1 MTSLATRALPTAS
14 PPPPEL
20 AGTTAERMLVVVAPS
35 NGRFQPAL
43 EAGAVA
49 EGGVVGHI
57 AGGSRRRESV
67 RTPADVV
74 VQGLLIRP
82 GQLVM
87 RGEALLWAMATKP
100 CPA

>member
-1 MTSLATRALPTAS
+1 MTSLATRSIPRAAPA
-14 PPPPEL
+14 PPEL
-20 AGTTAERMLVVVAPS
+20 AGTTAEGLLVVVAPS

-43 EAGAVA
+43 DSGAVA

-57 AGGSRRRESV
+57 AGGGGRRDSV
-67 RTPADVV
+67 RTPTDVV

-87 RGEALLWAMATKP
+87 RGQALLWAMATKA

>member
-1 MTSLATRALPTAS
+1 MTSVATRSLPAAA

-43 EAGAVA
+43 DAGAVA
-49 EGGVVGHI
+49 QGGVVGHI
-57 AGGSRRRESV
+57 AGGAGRRESV
-67 RTPADVV
+67 HTPTDVV

-87 RGEALLWAMATKP
+87 RGQALLWAIATKT